1 MRVAVLGMGNMGRAV
16 AARLLAQGYHVTV
29 WNRTPGRAAEV
40 VESGAV
46 EASSP
51 RQAARDAEAV
61 LMSLTDERA
70 ALEVMSALT
79 GPGDRPP
86 AQDTHD
92 PDDTGHTGGPGGP
105 DRPGGS
111 PGSGGSGGS
120 GDPSGSYGS
129 GSSGGPGGPTGS
141 GAVGSSRF
149 SGSDGSAESSGASGS
164 DGSEGSRVVVDM
176 STVSPEA
183 SRRLREMAPGRRFLA
198 APILGAPQAVLGGS
212 AAGLVGG
219 DRALAERLEPIWSR
233 LFSAHWYCGADPG
246 EASAFKL
253 LNNYL
258 LMAGIAVLGE
268 VVATA
273 EAAGLDRTLLREVL
287 RSWPTV
293 APGLHN
299 RLDDLIAGRHEGWF
313 ATSLG
318 AKDVRLLT
326 EVAESNGV
334 SPPIARLVQ
343 RRYEEAAAKGWQDAD
358 ITAVV
363 ELLRRRPSPP

>member
-79 GPGDRPP
+79 GPGDGPP
-86 AQDTHD
+86 AQDTRD
-92 PDDTGHTGGPGGP
+92 PDDTGRSGGPGGFS
-105 DRPGGS
+105 GS
-111 PGSGGSGGS
+111 EGSGHSEGA
-120 GDPSGSYGS
+120 SGSYGS
-129 GSSGGPGGPTGS
+129 
-141 GAVGSSRF
+141 
-149 SGSDGSAESSGASGS
+149 D
-164 DGSEGSRVVVDM
+164 GSRVVVDM

-183 SRRLREMAPGRRFLA
+183 SRRLRELAPGRRFLA
-198 APILGAPQAVLGGS
+198 APILGAPQAVLSGS

-313 ATSLG
+313 ATALG

-343 RRYEEAAAKGWQDAD
+343 RRYEEAVSEGWRDAD

>member
-79 GPGDRPP
+79 GPGDGPP
-86 AQDTHD
+86 AQDTRD
-92 PDDTGHTGGPGGP
+92 P
-105 DRPGGS
+105 GS
-111 PGSGGSGGS
+111 PRS
-120 GDPSGSYGS
+120 
-129 GSSGGPGGPTGS
+129 
-141 GAVGSSRF
+141 
-149 SGSDGSAESSGASGS
+149 SGSDGSRASGGASGS
-164 DGSEGSRVVVDM
+164 DGSDGSRVVVDM

-183 SRRLREMAPGRRFLA
+183 SRRLRELAPGRRFLA
-198 APILGAPQAVLGGS
+198 APILGAPQAVLSGS

-343 RRYEEAAAKGWQDAD
+343 RRYEEAASEGWRDAD